1 MTFYP
6 NEKLGLFID
15 GANLYSAARNLDF
28 DIDYKRLLE
37 EFRVRE
43 RGSGRHQ
50 RFDVCAE
57 CLLEAAKLSPGVQ
70 QRLELIPGVGG
81 GISCA
86 WHGFHQQLLM
96 SKFGVLLPLVD
107 DNP

>member
-37 EFRVRE
+37 EFRK
-43 RGSGRHQ
+43 RGRLI
-50 RFDVCAE
+50 RAR
-57 CLLEAAKLSPGVQ
+57 LLSISS
-70 QRLELIPGVGG
+70 RGVGG
-81 GISCA
+81 R
-86 WHGFHQQLLM
+86 
-96 SKFGVLLPLVD
+96 PET
-107 DNP
+107 